1 MRFHSEPG
9 FSAWCCRKIKVSH
22 SEYLFFVFIYLFC
35 LAILLSVKYEKSWL
49 IEAIWLYFIMFH
61 SSNLISS
68 LHLHI
73 HYPLRLLHMNASC
86 SEYIVFE
93 TSITSGTGRIVTSL
107 WTLSFIEFALL
118 SCCWEGYSDIISIW
132 HLTLRSHFHSA
143 ICLL

>member
-1 MRFHSEPG
+1 MLQKNKSFTFWIP
-9 FSAWCCRKIKVSH
+9 F
-22 SEYLFFVFIYLFC
+22 LFFVFIYLFC
-35 LAILLSVKYEKSWL
+35 LAILLSVKYEKSWF

-68 LHLHI
+68 LHLHT
-73 HYPLRLLHMNASC
+73 HYTLRLLYMTASRNE
-86 SEYIVFE
+86 SIVLK
-93 TSITSGTGRIVTSL
+93 TSITSGTGGIGTSL
-107 WTLSFIEFALL
+107 WTLNFIEFALS